1 MARDLVP
8 MFQPDLEEYDYDIA
22 RKYVEDAVT
31 GPVLKRFVEKE
42 RIRGKNEKFPVAVLN
57 AETKRLTGQAKFQ
70 AVRMRHGVM
79 RKITGKH
86 SDITIEDMLRAQEA
100 VDDGMVIQPKKNP
113 LKREFFLEVGEVLY
127 VFPHVPTKT
136 GLQVK
141 TFFKKTEGKEDFLK
155 AKKAEGKVLRKQ
167 KR

>member
-1 MARDLVP
+1 MVP
-8 MFQPDLEEYDYDIA
+8 MFQPDLEKYDYDIA
-22 RKYVEDAVT
+22 RKYVEDAVR

-57 AETKRLTGQAKFQ
+57 AETKKLTGQTKFQ
-70 AVRMRHGVM
+70 AVRMRQGVM

-100 VDDGMVIQPKKNP
+100 VDEGLVIRPDENP
-113 LKREFFLEVGEVLY
+113 LKLEFFLERDGVLY
-127 VFPHVPTKT
+127 VFPFLSAKN
-136 GLQVK
+136 GNWAK
-141 TFFKKTEGKEDFLK
+141 TFFKKTKGKEDFLK